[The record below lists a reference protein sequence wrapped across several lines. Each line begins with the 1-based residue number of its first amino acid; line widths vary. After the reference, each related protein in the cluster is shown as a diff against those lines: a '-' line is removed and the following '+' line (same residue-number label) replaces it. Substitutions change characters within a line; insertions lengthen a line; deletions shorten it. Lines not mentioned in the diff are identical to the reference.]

1 MLRGEPGGSLK
12 GAEVPMR
19 TRAGRWGVGGGGGR
33 GSDIQDPDDDDDAG
47 VERV

>member
-19 TRAGRWGVGGGGGR
+19 TRTGGG
-33 GSDIQDPDDDDDAG
+33 SEIQDPDDEGDEGLEVDFS
-47 VERV
+47 VLTCW